1 MAERQR
7 VQYLYPTNVPDC
19 VEMLHHYGER
29 ARVIAGGTDLLLLM
43 ERQGFHPKTLIDI
56 TRIPALLSLDVDA
69 EHAEIGSAV
78 TFRRLLDCRTL
89 REGVPFLTDAI
100 RQIGGTQIRNIA
112 TLAGNIVN
120 ASPAGDTLPPLYVL
134 GAQVHV
140 QGPGGVR
147 RMPIGEFVRGVR
159 QVDLAP
165 GELVTRVSFDLP
177 GPGWRGV
184 FQKLGLRRA
193 VAIAVVSV
201 AALLCFDGERV
212 IKARLA
218 LGAVASTVLRVG
230 EAEELLV
237 GSRLDADVIE
247 RAAAAASAAA
257 RPIDDVRASA
267 LYRRHAVR
275 GLVRRTLADLASSV
289 RVGA

>member
-7 VQYLYPTNVPDC
+7 VQYFYPTNVPDC
-19 VEMLHHYGER
+19 AEMLQHYGER

-43 ERQGFHPKTLIDI
+43 ERQGFHPDALIDI
-56 TRIPALLSLDVDA
+56 TRIPELLSLVVNA

-78 TFRRLLDCRTL
+78 TFRRLLDCRAL
-89 REGVPFLTDAI
+89 CEGAPFLADAI
-100 RQIGGTQIRNIA
+100 RQIGGAQIRNIA

-134 GAQVHV
+134 GAQVRV
-140 QGPGGVR
+140 QGPDGAR
-147 RMPIGEFVRGVR
+147 RMPISEFVRGVR

-165 GELVTRVSFDLP
+165 GELVTQVSFDLP
-177 GPGWRGV
+177 GPEWRGV

-193 VAIAVVSV
+193 MAIAVVNV
-201 AALLCFDGERV
+201 AALARFDGERV
-212 IKARLA
+212 IGARLA
-218 LGAVASTVLRVG
+218 LGAVAPTVLRMRQT
-230 EAEELLV
+230 EELLA

-247 RAAAAASAAA
+247 KAAAAASAAA

-275 GLVRRTLADLASSV
+275 GIVRRALAKLASNI
-289 RVGA
+289 RAGA

>member
-1 MAERQR
+1 MAERQC
-7 VQYLYPTNVPDC
+7 VEYLYPTDVPGC
-19 VEMLHHYGER
+19 IAMLQHGGDR
-29 ARVIAGGTDLLLLM
+29 TRVIAGGTDLLLLM
-43 ERQGFHPKTLIDI
+43 ERQGFHPEALIDI
-56 TRIPALLSLDVDA
+56 TRIPALSQLAVDA

-78 TFRRLLDCRTL
+78 TFRRLLDCQAL
-89 REGVPFLTDAI
+89 CKGAPFLADAI
-100 RQIGGTQIRNIA
+100 RQIGSAQIRNIA
-112 TLAGNIVN
+112 TLVGNIVN

-134 GAQVHV
+134 GAQVHI
-140 QGPGGVR
+140 QGPQGVR

-177 GPGWRGV
+177 GPEWRGV

-193 VAIAVVSV
+193 MAIAVVSV
-201 AALLCFDGERV
+201 ATLLRFDGERV
-212 IKARLA
+212 TEARLA
-218 LGAVASTVLRVG
+218 LGAVAPTVLRVP
-230 EAEELLV
+230 ESEELLA

-247 RAAAAASAAA
+247 RAAVAASAAA

-275 GLVRRTLADLASSV
+275 GLVRRALADLSSV